1 MASTWVRLGI
11 DTSEK
16 ALAQIKEET
25 NKPMK
30 TKNANKKE
38 LPSWYQNPDEIKVD
52 VDDFN
57 EEELLKDLE
66 VLRGE

>member
-1 MASTWVRLGI
+1 
-11 DTSEK
+11 
-16 ALAQIKEET
+16 
-25 NKPMK
+25 MK